1 MCRRDLAVVALALTL
16 ALTGC
21 SKSDGQPAANSNQGG
36 GAAGGGAEGFEGSL
50 VTSGKYSATWTV
62 NPEAEADVFN
72 SSNHVT
78 LVSDHQTFANV
89 RVQPD
94 GSISFGSGAPELSS
108 NGSYQGSGAQVTM
121 EHTNRFVCAFTVD
134 TDLTGTTDG
143 AVLHLKGSMKVNW
156 HPEGIGDASCP

>member
-1 MCRRDLAVVALALTL
+1 MRTRDLAVVTLALTL

-21 SKSDGQPAANSNQGG
+21 SKSGGQPAGNPNQGG
-36 GAAGGGAEGFEGSL
+36 SAGGGAEGFEGSL
-50 VTSGKYSATWTV
+50 VTSGKYAATWTAS
-62 NPEAEADVFN
+62 PEAEADVFN

-78 LVSDHQTFANV
+78 LVSDHQTFGNI

-108 NGSYQGSGAQVTM
+108 NGSYDGSGAQVTM
-121 EHTNRFVCAFTVD
+121 EHTNRFVCSFTVD
-134 TDLTGTTDG
+134 TDLKGATDG
-143 AVLHLKGSMKVNW
+143 AVLHLKGTMKVNW